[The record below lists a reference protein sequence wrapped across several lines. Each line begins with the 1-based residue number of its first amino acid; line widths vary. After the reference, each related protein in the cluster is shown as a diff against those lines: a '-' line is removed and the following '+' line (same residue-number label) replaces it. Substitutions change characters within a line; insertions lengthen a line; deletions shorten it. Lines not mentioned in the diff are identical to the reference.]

1 MQLNGDGDDEHDQ
14 QHQHHINQRRGVDI
28 HHHLGFFEGLKHG
41 RLRQHGLFR
50 LWVGDEAHLGEPH
63 ALCRK

>member
-1 MQLNGDGDDEHDQ
+1 
-14 QHQHHINQRRGVDI
+14 
-28 HHHLGFFEGLKHG
+28 LKQG

-50 LWVGDEAHLGEPH
+50 LWVGDEADLGESH

>member
-14 QHQHHINQRRGVDI
+14 QHQHHINQRCGVDI

-41 RLRQHGLFR
+41 
-50 LWVGDEAHLGEPH
+50 
-63 ALCRK
+63 